1 MIWYKI
7 RLTKGQVSAGALISL
22 KKEFQRLWR
31 LVGTPKDMALF
42 AGSPFEKKNEQCF
55 YLTPGCLPWAESIIS
70 RYFASP
76 CEKPFITDYP
86 PSLLVGH
93 PEAKRIVEGA

>member
-7 RLTKGQVSAGALISL
+7 RLTKGQIREGILLSL
-22 KKEFQRLWR
+22 KKEFKRVWR
-31 LVGTPKDMALF
+31 LVGAPKDMALF

-70 RYFASP
+70 QFFGSP
-76 CEKPFITDYP
+76 CEKPAKAEYP
-86 PSLLVGH
+86 PALLVGH
-93 PEAKRIVEGA
+93 PEAKRLVDEA